1 MKFNIKKSN
10 KNKSPKRFQK
20 KAKKELNL
28 VLDLLKKLDIKK
40 KEQTP
45 MSSQNKKTNIILKE
59 IKYNKIEIKNKKKI
73 IVNKNKFS
81 K

>member
-1 MKFNIKKSN
+1 MKNNN
-10 KNKSPKRFQK
+10 KNKSPNKFQK

-28 VLDLLKKLDIKK
+28 VLALLKKLDIKK

-45 MSSQNKKTNIILKE
+45 ISSQNKKTKTILKE
-59 IKYNKIEIKNKKKI
+59 TKYKRIEIKNKKNI

>member
-1 MKFNIKKSN
+1 MKNNN
-10 KNKSPKRFQK
+10 KNKSPNKFQK

-28 VLDLLKKLDIKK
+28 VLALLKKLDIKK

-45 MSSQNKKTNIILKE
+45 ISSQNKKTKTILKE
-59 IKYNKIEIKNKKKI
+59 TKFKKIEIKNKKNI

>member
-1 MKFNIKKSN
+1 MKNNN
-10 KNKSPKRFQK
+10 KNKSPNKFQK

-28 VLDLLKKLDIKK
+28 VLALLKKLDIKK

-45 MSSQNKKTNIILKE
+45 ISSQNKKTKTTLKE
-59 IKYNKIEIKNKKKI
+59 TKYKRIEIKNKKNI

>member
-1 MKFNIKKSN
+1 MKNSS
-10 KNKSPKRFQK
+10 KNKSPNKFQK

-28 VLDLLKKLDIKK
+28 VLALLKKLDIKK

-45 MSSQNKKTNIILKE
+45 INSQNKNTKITLKE
-59 IKYNKIEIKNKKKI
+59 IKYKRIEMKNKKNI
-73 IVNKNKFS
+73 IVNKYKFS